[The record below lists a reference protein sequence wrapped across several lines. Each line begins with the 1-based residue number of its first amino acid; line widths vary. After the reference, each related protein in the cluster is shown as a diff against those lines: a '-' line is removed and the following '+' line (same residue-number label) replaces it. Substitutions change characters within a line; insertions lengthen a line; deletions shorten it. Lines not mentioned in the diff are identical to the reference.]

1 MRSPSRRRILRRP
14 KELVIAGHRALSL
27 PLLAL
32 AFYLL
37 AKGVATPT
45 PNESA

>member
-1 MRSPSRRRILRRP
+1 
-14 KELVIAGHRALSL
+14 LVIAGHRALSL
-27 PLLAL
+27 PLLVFQLAL